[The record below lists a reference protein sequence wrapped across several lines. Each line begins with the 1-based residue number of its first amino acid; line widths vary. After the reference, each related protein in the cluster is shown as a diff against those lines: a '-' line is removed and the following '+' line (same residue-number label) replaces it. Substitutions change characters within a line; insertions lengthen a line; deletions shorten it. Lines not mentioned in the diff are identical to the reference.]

1 MARRNTGKATGG
13 PGAADDGAAGE
24 GAPRDTGVDQARDRL
39 LDAVLPHVAF
49 DGWSEVSFRAG
60 IADSGVAPGLARAL
74 FPRGGVDLALAYH
87 RRGDALMQAGLAGA
101 DLSSLRY
108 RDRVTLAVRK
118 RLEVISDSEA
128 VRRGAALFALPQH
141 AGDGAKAVWGTADAI
156 WVALGDTSTDIN
168 WYTKRAT
175 LSAVYAATVLYWL
188 GDDSDDH
195 AATWA
200 FLDRRIENVM
210 AIEKAKAKLRD
221 NPLAAALADGPLR
234 ALSRL
239 RMPEVP
245 DDLPGR
251 GY

>member
-1 MARRNTGKATGG
+1 MEQ
-13 PGAADDGAAGE
+13 AAMENGN
-24 GAPRDTGVDQARDRL
+24 GVDQAKDRV

-60 IADSGVAPGLARAL
+60 IADSGVAAGLARAL
-74 FPRGGVDLALAYH
+74 FPRGGVDLALAWH
-87 RRGDALMQAGLAGA
+87 RRGDAMMLATLGA
-101 DLSSLRY
+101 RDLSALRY
-108 RDRVTLAVRK
+108 RERVTLAVRT
-118 RLEVISDSEA
+118 RLEVISDAEA
-128 VRRGAALFALPQH
+128 VRRGSALFALPQH
-141 AGDGAKAVWGTADAI
+141 AGDGAKAIWGTADAI

-175 LSAVYAATVLYWL
+175 LSAVYAATALYWL
-188 GDDSDDH
+188 GDDTEDH

-221 NPLAAALADGPLR
+221 NPLAKAMAEGPLKG
-234 ALSRL
+234 LGKL
-239 RMPEVP
+239 RMPKVP